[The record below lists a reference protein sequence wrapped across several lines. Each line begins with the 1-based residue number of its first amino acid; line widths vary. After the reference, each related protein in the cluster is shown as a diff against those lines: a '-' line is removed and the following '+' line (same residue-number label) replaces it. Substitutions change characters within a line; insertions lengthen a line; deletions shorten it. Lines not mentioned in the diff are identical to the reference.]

1 MNPEILPETTVRAQ
15 FRQIENF
22 PPFTNTF
29 LTFSTNILCSLY
41 VYTRGLLGCL
51 LGFWP
56 LGQNPAGAIIL
67 IQQCWNKLFNSVQL
81 AYIGKFVYFLL
92 LLILTGFLFS
102 YGDMVPST
110 FLGQVVGAICCVAG
124 VILIALPIP
133 IIQEKDIFKKQ
144 MLSVYNVDDLQAKI
158 KQMKKEIPER
168 KTST

>member
-1 MNPEILPETTVRAQ
+1 M
-15 FRQIENF
+15 
-22 PPFTNTF
+22 
-29 LTFSTNILCSLY
+29 
-41 VYTRGLLGCL
+41 
-51 LGFWP
+51 
-56 LGQNPAGAIIL
+56 
-67 IQQCWNKLFNSVQL
+67 
-81 AYIGKFVYFLL
+81 
-92 LLILTGFLFS
+92 LILTGFLFS